1 MAMEKGKT
9 VGGAMKGHKV
19 LEVTLQ
25 SLPPPL
31 RNLAA
36 AGSSKQVVAQRS
48 ILDAGPACSNVQ
60 KPHPRLAP
68 APALPSVPKHPSK

>member
-36 AGSSKQVVAQRS
+36 AGSSKQVVAQS
-48 ILDAGPACSNVQ
+48 PISSNCYPQ
-60 KPHPRLAP
+60 AHSMAITHKSSHPQLGHWP
-68 APALPSVPKHPSK
+68 TT